1 MTNRSFTTPMSTN
14 ETVPFDPDSV
24 IEFTPAFVPVQVD
37 ENTLHVRGGPWSG
50 PAITVRDTDDDRL
63 LGRLLDLIDGE
74 TTVTALYEAF
84 GEKNR
89 DEIESLLAGFAE
101 NDIIREVDEGSDTW
115 AHLALKYRFQHTERE
130 RLGDRSV
137 LIVACDRMG
146 QAIATDLL
154 EMGIGS
160 IEFTQRHGPT
170 PQIND
175 DRIHYHDDP
184 ALTRLIERAD
194 VVVYTA
200 DRPRPLVNDLNEL
213 ALLTETPLV
222 PVQIHGFDGIVG
234 PTVYPDETACYHC
247 FEERTRSNVIG
258 TEGYDAYRSSL
269 DSDEQLSTATL
280 PAFSRLVAG
289 FAAMELVH
297 HLAYGTGYT
306 AGRVVTIDSLELS
319 MEANDVLALPRCACC
334 GVEPGKDVQRFVS
347 MDDIVHASEL
357 NEAGRPEQTDGHA
370 GTEMS
375 ENRSASE
382 AVTDEVEAE

>member
-1 MTNRSFTTPMSTN
+1 MTTD
-14 ETVPFDPDSV
+14 ETVPFDPDSI
-24 IEFTPAFVPVQVD
+24 IEFTPTFVPVQID

-50 PAITVRDTDDDRL
+50 PAVTVRDTDGDRL

-74 TTVTALYEAF
+74 TTVAALYEAF
-84 GEKNR
+84 GDENR
-89 DEIESLLAGFAE
+89 EEIESLLAGFAE
-101 NDIIREVDEGSDTW
+101 NNIIRAVDEGSDTW

-130 RLGDRSV
+130 RLSDRSV
-137 LIVACDRMG
+137 LVVACDRMG

-160 IEFTQRHGPT
+160 IEFTQRRGPA
-170 PQIND
+170 PRIND
-175 DRIHYHDDP
+175 ERLRYHEDP
-184 ALTRLIERAD
+184 ALPELIERAD

-213 ALLTETPLV
+213 ALSSETPLI
-222 PVQIHGFDGIVG
+222 PVQIHGFDGIIG
-234 PTVYPDETACYHC
+234 PTVYPGETACYHC
-247 FEERTRSNVIG
+247 FEERTRSNVVG
-258 TEGYDAYRSSL
+258 ADGYDAYRSSL

-334 GVEPGKDVQRFVS
+334 GVEAGEDVQRFVS

-357 NEAGRPEQTDGHA
+357 KNAGTSEQTDEQA
-370 GTEMS
+370 ATEVS
-375 ENRSASE
+375 GDRSASE
-382 AVTDEVEAE
+382 AVTDGVEAE